1 MRVIRHTML
10 RLTIGY
16 RSSFPG
22 LCRDHAAEMRD
33 VTAQVVG
40 NALVMVRRVD
50 AWPRDGP
57 VAVSRHLVPFLTRI
71 TRNGNMA
78 LMGSDLFFQGNYY
91 YDDRSALCLS
101 VCFCESSSTSS
112 LALAI
117 VSL

>member
-16 RSSFPG
+16 GPCFSG

-57 VAVSRHLVPFLTRI
+57 VAVSRHLVPFLDENNEKWEHGI
-71 TRNGNMA
+71 NGEQ
-78 LMGSDLFFQGNYY
+78 FVFP
-91 YDDRSALCLS
+91 R
-101 VCFCESSSTSS
+101 
-112 LALAI
+112 
-117 VSL
+117 